1 MPRKRNRSH
10 GRLRNYFCTCGSWHT
25 THTGLQNHIAH
36 YERQPDGRNHEEI
49 EDDDDSDNGE
59 SDDEDW
65 DDEDWDDEDWDDE
78 DWDDEDWDDEDWDD
92 DEGCNPE
99 NEPPE
104 YEDMPG
110 DTPEDR
116 EEAYDNFDWNALD

>member
-10 GRLRNYFCTCGSWHT
+10 GRMPNYFCTCGSWHT
-25 THTGLQNHIAH
+25 THTGRQNHIAH
-36 YERQPDGRNHEEI
+36 YEREPDGRNHEEV
-49 EDDDDSDNGE
+49 E
-59 SDDEDW
+59 DDEDW
-65 DDEDWDDEDWDDE
+65 DDEDWDDEDSRTSR
-78 DWDDEDWDDEDWDD
+78 
-92 DEGCNPE
+92 

-110 DTPEDR
+110 NTPEDR